1 MATLVPMG
9 DGAVRLGLFW
19 ALFTSGDHM
28 SGNRGDAR
36 LDLVFW
42 GGNAK
47 LTVSMVI

>member
-1 MATLVPMG
+1 MATLVLIG

-42 GGNAK
+42 GG
-47 LTVSMVI
+47 TPS